1 MEDQKKQMSGTQWF
15 MLAWLIIAVSV
26 LIAGLRQGEPA
37 LIAVGSIMAV
47 ATLLIG
53 AKTEQ

>member
-1 MEDQKKQMSGTQWF
+1 MEDQKTRMSGTQWF

-26 LIAGLRQGEPA
+26 LIAGLRQGEPV
-37 LIAVGSIMAV
+37 LISVGSVMAV
-47 ATLLIG
+47 TTLFIG

>member
-15 MLAWLIIAVSV
+15 LLGWLIVAISV

-37 LIAVGSIMAV
+37 LIAVGSVMAV
-47 ATLLIG
+47 ATLFIG
-53 AKTEQ
+53 TKNEA

>member
-15 MLAWLIIAVSV
+15 MLAWLIVAVSV

-37 LIAVGSIMAV
+37 LISVGSVMAV
-47 ATLLIG
+47 ATLFIG
-53 AKTEQ
+53 TKNEA